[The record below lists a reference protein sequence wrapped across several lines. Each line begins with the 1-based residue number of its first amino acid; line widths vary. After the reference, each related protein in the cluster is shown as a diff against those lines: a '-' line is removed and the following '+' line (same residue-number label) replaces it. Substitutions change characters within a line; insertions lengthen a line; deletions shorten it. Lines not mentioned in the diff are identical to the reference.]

1 MSRLPTYLIGPE
13 TILLVFNLAVF
24 RFCATHNSGEGND
37 LRLMEQCVWILPPLA
52 VAAAFLTVL
61 VPGSLEWSWWARA
74 IVASLVGAA
83 VATWRVVEGFGTGAK
98 GQDAAFVIALCL
110 AGVAMGIGSAV
121 TGAMILADKRPE
133 FAAWLRAR
141 PVLGSVLTLAVAAP
155 LGLGIVVIA
164 MFTLGFLASLVGA
177 LRK

>member
-1 MSRLPTYLIGPE
+1 
-13 TILLVFNLAVF
+13 
-24 RFCATHNSGEGND
+24 
-37 LRLMEQCVWILPPLA
+37 
-52 VAAAFLTVL
+52 
-61 VPGSLEWSWWARA
+61 
-74 IVASLVGAA
+74 VASLVGAA